1 MRTELE
7 GSDKPAMKLD
17 GPDRYYLA
25 VPKGRFSIKAAL
37 GDHRFSHRASGR
49 SPKLYVVHDH
59 DHPIYVGVT
68 KQPMA
73 DRLRLGWSADGE
85 HGYHGYAW
93 RHAFKSVGLDIWY
106 QTLAASRGQMVD
118 LETVE
123 AEAVYLLRGRYGQW
137 PAYQTEIH
145 FHPSTSSHRKVAR
158 YVLEL
163 YPKRAAHNNRL
174 KLPARGRSGAES
186 LRRTRAA
193 AYPER

>member
-1 MRTELE
+1 MRTEPE
-7 GSDKPAMKLD
+7 GNGKPAMKLD

-37 GDHRFSHRASGR
+37 GDRRFGHRASGR

-59 DHPIYVGVT
+59 DFPIYVGVT
-68 KQPMA
+68 KQPIA

-106 QTLAASRGQMVD
+106 QTLAASRGQLGD

-123 AEAVYLLRGRYGQW
+123 AEVVYLLRGRYGQW
-137 PAYQTEIH
+137 PAYQT
-145 FHPSTSSHRKVAR
+145 
-158 YVLEL
+158 
-163 YPKRAAHNNRL
+163 
-174 KLPARGRSGAES
+174 
-186 LRRTRAA
+186 
-193 AYPER
+193 